1 MIEQSPHTPR
11 TIAVH
16 IYFGHPRSLNDT
28 HDEFL
33 ALIRASGADIVHAMD
48 VHRRVID
55 PRYLLGR
62 GQTEMLKASV
72 QTHRVELVIIDFA
85 ITPAQERN
93 LERIIQCRVLD
104 RIGLILDIFAQR
116 AISFEGK
123 LQVELA
129 QLRHLST
136 RLIRGWTHLERQKGG
151 IGLRGPGEK
160 QLETDRRLL
169 SQRIK
174 QINRRLDAVLRRR
187 DLSRRARERRD
198 IPLISLI
205 GYTNAGKSTLFN
217 ALSNAQTLVASQLFA
232 TLDTTVR
239 RLQLPNKEPV
249 ALADTVGFVRDLPHE
264 LIAAFRATF
273 EEVRNATLLLHV
285 IDATAQERDT
295 QVQAVRE
302 VLVEMGTDEL
312 PMLEVF
318 NKIDTSKDQGPRIER
333 DSDGKPVRV
342 WLSSQTGHGLD
353 LLLEAIEALLE
364 QFRVRT
370 WVRIA
375 PHAGR
380 LRSLLYKFGNVYDE
394 QVHSDGTFFIDVE
407 MRRASFNAL
416 CKKEGL
422 LNAAEEKMLTG

>member
-1 MIEQSPHTPR
+1 MIEQSLPTPR
-11 TIAVH
+11 AIAVH
-16 IYFGHPRSLNDT
+16 INFGHSHRLNDT

-33 ALIRASGADIVHAMD
+33 ALVRASGADVVHIMP

-62 GQTEMLKASV
+62 GQTEILKASV
-72 QTHRVELVIIDFA
+72 QTHRAELVIIDFA

-93 LERIIQCRVLD
+93 LEQMIQCRVLD

-116 AISFEGK
+116 AVSFEGK

-160 QLETDRRLL
+160 QLETDRRLI
-169 SQRIK
+169 SERIK

-187 DLSRRARERRD
+187 DLSRRARERREM
-198 IPLISLI
+198 PLISLI

-217 ALSNAQTLVASQLFA
+217 VLSNNQTLVADQLFA

-239 RLQLPNKEPV
+239 RLQLPNKAPV
-249 ALADTVGFVRDLPHE
+249 ALADTVGFIRDLPHE
-264 LIAAFRATF
+264 LVAAFRATF
-273 EEVRNATLLLHV
+273 EEVRNATLLLNV
-285 IDATAQERDT
+285 IDAAAQERDT
-295 QVQAVRE
+295 QVQAVKE
-302 VLVEMGTDEL
+302 VLVQVGAAEL
-312 PMLEVF
+312 PMIEVF
-318 NKIDTSKDQGPRIER
+318 NKIDTLRDQDPRIER
-333 DSDGKPVRV
+333 GTGGKPVRV
-342 WLSSQTGHGLD
+342 WLSSKTGQGLD
-353 LLLEAIEALLE
+353 LLLEAIEISLE
-364 QFRVRT
+364 RFRIRT

-380 LRSLLYKFGNVYDE
+380 LRSLLYRLGNVHDE
-394 QVHSDGTFFIDVE
+394 QVFPDGTFFIDVE
-407 MRRASFNAL
+407 MQRTSFNAL

-422 LNAAEEKMLTG
+422 LNVTEGKMPAR